1 MGLKTKLEERMFEHM
16 DKENR
21 LKNHVQGWLPKE
33 VSMAASQQPVA
44 HRFFPTHRAIVAYV
58 VLIAGAA
65 LAGALLGV
73 LGIVLGVYDKIGW
86 YWDLAISMT
95 IAIVGALLFGKI
107 YRKEQMEAKRWE
119 I

>member
-1 MGLKTKLEERMFEHM
+1 MGLKTNLEKRV
-16 DKENR
+16 R
-21 LKNHVQGWLPKE
+21 GWLPKE
-33 VSMAASQQPVA
+33 ASMPTRHQPAAA
-44 HRFFPTHRAIVAYV
+44 HQFFPTHRALVAYL
-58 VLIAGAA
+58 VLIVGAA

-73 LGIVLGVYDKIGW
+73 LGSVLGVYAKIGW